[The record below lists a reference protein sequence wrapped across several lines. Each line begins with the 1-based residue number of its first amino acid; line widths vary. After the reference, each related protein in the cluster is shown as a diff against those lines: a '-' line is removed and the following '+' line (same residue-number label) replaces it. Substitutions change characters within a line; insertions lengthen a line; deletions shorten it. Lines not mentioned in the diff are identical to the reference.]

1 MFGLVLETLE
11 RLFLESKVAM
21 DNGFKEVDEHSLVA
35 TAIVLFENED
45 GVDLLNKLEQDIMV
59 GSDDD
64 KLKKELRLLT
74 KKLID
79 LYFQDQDLDP

>member
-1 MFGLVLETLE
+1 MIQIRNKVVVDLLKTVLQMREFILKMRNGPQVFGLVLETLE

-45 GVDLLNKLEQDIMV
+45 GVDQLNKLE
-59 GSDDD
+59 
-64 KLKKELRLLT
+64 
-74 KKLID
+74 
-79 LYFQDQDLDP
+79 